1 MPSTPDQDTLQ
12 GLREFTLPGPDTFIL
27 ARREGRGICVHS
39 HVALQPR
46 RFEAAPGKLGAV

>member
-1 MPSTPDQDTLQ
+1 MPSTPNQDTLQ

-39 HVALQPR
+39 HVALQPT